1 MNNDRRYERRG
12 QKAHRDIP
20 EAVVVPTVRAAV
32 AVASATGHAE
42 DREAAERKEGA
53 ARHDTAAFYA
63 ARFAVKEAVY
73 KALGWHNLDLR
84 EIESLHRENGSPYVF
99 INQALFQAIDS
110 CRIVALHLSV
120 TTEGD
125 TAAAFVVAEKSE

>member
-1 MNNDRRYERRG
+1 MIHGIGIDHCSISRIQR
-12 QKAHRDIP
+12 IL
-20 EAVVVPTVRAAV
+20 
-32 AVASATGHAE
+32 
-42 DREAAERKEGA
+42 DREGEDGAFFQRTFTAAERKEGA
-53 ARHDTAAFYA
+53 ARHDTAAFCA